1 MSENFEMTSANC
13 FIRGFSGT
21 KSATM
26 GPMVWEDYG
35 MVTSKQNKH
44 LVWIIILLLL
54 LLLYFK

>member
-1 MSENFEMTSANC
+1 MLHMSEICEMTCANC

-21 KSATM
+21 KSATT

-44 LVWIIILLLL
+44 LYI
-54 LLLYFK
+54 LYFK